1 MSIEKD
7 IKEAGLDEVLKG
19 LAKLSSGYL
28 ALRIRE
34 VEAESRE
41 RESALRK
48 QIDDLRTRVDLAA
61 KAFADLKRDVN
72 NKLDR
77 PVLPTNHR
85 E

>member
-1 MSIEKD
+1 
-7 IKEAGLDEVLKG
+7 
-19 LAKLSSGYL
+19 
-28 ALRIRE
+28 
-34 VEAESRE
+34 
-41 RESALRK
+41 
-48 QIDDLRTRVDLAA
+48 VDLAA